1 MQLRSILAPVDFSPR
16 SEEALRYAVAIAEKF
31 HVPIHLLHVF
41 QDVGVY
47 QTEVVTIPPDM
58 PPLEQLLEPI
68 RIELAALA
76 AKYQLDRFGGR
87 IEAIPGIAVEEIVD
101 YAREHHIDLITLGTH
116 GRGWLAH
123 ALLGSVAEKV
133 VRLAPCAVLTVR
145 SPQP

>member
-1 MQLRSILAPVDFSPR
+1 MNLRRILAPVDFSPR

-31 HVPIHLLHVF
+31 ATPIHLLHVF

-47 QTEVVTIPPDM
+47 QTEVVTIPQDM
-58 PPLEQLLEPI
+58 PPIEQLLQPI
-68 RIELAALA
+68 RTELNALA
-76 AKYQLDRFGGR
+76 AKYKLDRFGGPVDTM
-87 IEAIPGIAVEEIVD
+87 IGSPVEAIVD
-101 YAREHHIDLITLGTH
+101 YAREHHIDLITVGTH

-145 SPQP
+145 SPM

>member
-1 MQLRSILAPVDFSPR
+1 MNLRRILAPVDFSSR

-31 HVPIHLLHVF
+31 QTPIHLLHVF

-47 QTEVVTIPPDM
+47 QTEVVTIPQDM
-58 PPLEQLLEPI
+58 PPIEQLLQPI
-68 RIELAALA
+68 RMELNALA
-76 AKYQLDRFGGR
+76 AKYELDRFGGPVDTMVGSPV
-87 IEAIPGIAVEEIVD
+87 EAIVD
-101 YAREHHIDLITLGTH
+101 YAREHQIDLITVGTH

-145 SPQP
+145 SPM

>member
-1 MQLRSILAPVDFSPR
+1 MNLRRVLAPVDFSSR

-31 HVPIHLLHVF
+31 GTPIHLIHVF

-47 QTEVVTIPPDM
+47 QTEVVTIPQDL
-58 PPLEQLLEPI
+58 PPIDRLLLPI
-68 RIELAALA
+68 RAELETLA
-76 AKYQLDRFGGR
+76 KKYDLARFGGPVEAMVGSPV
-87 IEAIPGIAVEEIVD
+87 EAIVE
-101 YAREHHIDLITLGTH
+101 YAGEHQIDLITLGTH

-145 SPQP
+145 SPT